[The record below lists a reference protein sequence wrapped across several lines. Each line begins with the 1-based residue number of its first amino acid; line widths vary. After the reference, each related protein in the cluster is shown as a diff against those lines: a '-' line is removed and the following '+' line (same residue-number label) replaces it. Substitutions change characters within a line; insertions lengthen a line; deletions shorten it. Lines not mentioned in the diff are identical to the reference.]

1 MNTKIKE
8 WLDACPDRCFLI
20 ELQDIENINMR
31 IRILQSIQSIY
42 TDQDNLY
49 AVIKF
54 KDLME
59 LKIQ

>member
-1 MNTKIKE
+1 MNKRIKD
-8 WLDACPDRCFLI
+8 WLEACPDSCFLI
-20 ELQDIENINMR
+20 ELEDIETINMR
-31 IRILQSIQSIY
+31 LRMLQSTQSIY

>member
-1 MNTKIKE
+1 MNNKIKN
-8 WLDACPDRCFLI
+8 WLNACPDSCFLI
-20 ELQDIENINMR
+20 ELEDIEDINMR
-31 IRILQSIQSIY
+31 IRMLQSTQSIY
-42 TDQDNLY
+42 ANQDNLY